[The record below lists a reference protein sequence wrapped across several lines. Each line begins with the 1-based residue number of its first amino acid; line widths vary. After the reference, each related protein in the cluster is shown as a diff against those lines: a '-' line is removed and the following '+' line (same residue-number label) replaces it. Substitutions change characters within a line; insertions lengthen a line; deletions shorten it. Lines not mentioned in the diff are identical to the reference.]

1 MKDLLLIPNILT
13 SLRILL
19 IFPSIYTLYTKQIWL
34 ATILITIVFIT
45 DFFDGYLARKL
56 NQTSFLGAILDP
68 VADKFVVLSFYTY
81 LFWGEDKVPL
91 IYYSLILTRDIA
103 QLSSIPVLLFW
114 KKIRF
119 QVKPKLIPKWG
130 TALNFIILAIIALQY
145 FWQNISTFVVYIW
158 GLNLILII
166 SGMIEIYILVTF
178 VPRFYEIY
186 TGKHDTFE

>member
-1 MKDLLLIPNILT
+1 
-13 SLRILL
+13 
-19 IFPSIYTLYTKQIWL
+19 L

-81 LFWGEDKVPL
+81 LFWGEDKVPV